1 MTTPETAVVMA
12 FDVLQDVIASGAD
25 PRGPLGS
32 GAAWT
37 IDTYGTPRQRAQ
49 LQRLE
54 MAAASKHGA
63 IPSRT
68 TAKDG
73 KAAAAADTFGMD
85 ALDRAIAKSFDTEE
99 DA

>member
-1 MTTPETAVVMA
+1 MTTSPEFAVVMA

-49 LQRLE
+49 LQRLK

-63 IPSRT
+63 VPSRT
-68 TAKDG
+68 TAKNG
-73 KAAAAADTFGMD
+73 KAGAADTFGMD

-99 DA
+99 DS

>member
-1 MTTPETAVVMA
+1 MTTPEAAVVMA
-12 FDVLQDVIASGAD
+12 FDMIQDVIASGAD

-49 LQRLE
+49 LQRLQ

-63 IPSRT
+63 VPSRT

-73 KAAAAADTFGMD
+73 KPGASETFGMD
-85 ALDRAIAKSFDTEE
+85 TLDRAIAKSFDTEE

>member
-1 MTTPETAVVMA
+1 MINNPEIAVEVA

-25 PRGPLGS
+25 PRGPHGS

-37 IDTYGTPRQRAQ
+37 IDTYGNPRQRAQ

-54 MAAASKHGA
+54 MAAAKKHGPV
-63 IPSRT
+63 PSRT
-68 TAKDG
+68 AG
-73 KAAAAADTFGMD
+73 KAASETSGMD
-85 ALDRAIAKSFDTEE
+85 ALDRAINKSFGLD

>member
-1 MTTPETAVVMA
+1 MTTTPETAVVMA

-63 IPSRT
+63 VPSRI
-68 TAKDG
+68 TAKGG
-73 KAAAAADTFGMD
+73 KAGEADTFGMD
-85 ALDRAIAKSFDTEE
+85 ALDHAIAKSFGTEE
-99 DA
+99 A

>member
-1 MTTPETAVVMA
+1 MNTPALAVEMA
-12 FDVLQDVIASGAD
+12 FDIIQDVIASGAD

-32 GAAWT
+32 GAAFT

-63 IPSRT
+63 VPSRT
-68 TAKDG
+68 TAKGG
-73 KAAAAADTFGMD
+73 KSGAADTFGMD
-85 ALDRAIAKSFDTEE
+85 ALDRAIAKSFGTEE
-99 DA
+99 A

>member
-1 MTTPETAVVMA
+1 MTTTPETAVVMA

-63 IPSRT
+63 VPSRT
-68 TAKDG
+68 TGKDG
-73 KAAAAADTFGMD
+73 KAAADTFGMD